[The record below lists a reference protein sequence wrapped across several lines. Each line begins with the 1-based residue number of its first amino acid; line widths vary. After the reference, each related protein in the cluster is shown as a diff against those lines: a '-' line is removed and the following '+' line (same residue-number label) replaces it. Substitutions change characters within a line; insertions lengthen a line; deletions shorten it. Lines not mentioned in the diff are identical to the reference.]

1 MSQCRIYLHLVV
13 TLAAFLFI
21 ILSNVS
27 NVSAGDFDFAKT
39 KVFMREMDTRPD
51 FPVTMVLAHDY
62 VYSLIS
68 IGDKVNTKEAEA
80 VEAFIKTN
88 QHLDGGFSSDKHDKE
103 TSILYAVHALET
115 LVLIKLPPSIDL
127 GRARTFITSLKN
139 ADGGFGFSANAKESS
154 LNNTY
159 NAVRS
164 LSILSS
170 LNMVDAAKTAA
181 YIKGFEHKEGGF
193 GYVKGTGV
201 ASAKFTYMALYS
213 LKELGKLDEATK
225 ANALKYL
232 NSSAYGKSTK
242 EKVDSLQMLEEMG
255 YTIDA
260 LKLLGA
266 KGAID
271 TKKANGILKQVYIKQ
286 NGGFGP
292 IPGYGST
299 PDSTF
304 LGLRL
309 LVGAGKLKAPGVYSL
324 VKK

>member
-1 MSQCRIYLHLVV
+1 MSQTSIYLRSVV
-13 TLAAFLFI
+13 TLAAFFVL
-21 ILSNVS
+21 ILANVG
-27 NVSAGDFDFAKT
+27 NAHAGDFDFAKT
-39 KVFMREMDTRPD
+39 KAFIREMDTRPD
-51 FPVTMVLAHDY
+51 FPVNMVLAHDY
-62 VYSLIS
+62 VYSLAS
-68 IGDKVNTKEAEA
+68 IGDNINPKEAA
-80 VEAFIKTN
+80 AAEAFIKAN

-103 TSILYAVHALET
+103 TSILYTVHALET
-115 LVLIKLPPSIDL
+115 LALIKLPPAIDL
-127 GRARTFITSLKN
+127 GRARTFINSLKN

-164 LSILSS
+164 LSLLNSV
-170 LNMVDAAKTAA
+170 NMVDAAKTAA
-181 YIKGFEHKEGGF
+181 YVKGFEHKEGGF
-193 GYVKGTGV
+193 GYVKGTGI
-201 ASAKFTYMALYS
+201 ASAKFTYMAAYI

-232 NSSAYGKSTK
+232 NTSAYGKGTK
-242 EKVDSLQMLEEMG
+242 GKVDSLQMLEEMG

-266 KGAID
+266 SSKID
-271 TKKANGILKQVYIKQ
+271 LKKANGIVKQVYVKQ

-309 LVGAGKLKAPGVYSL
+309 LVGAGKLKTPVQYPL

>member
-1 MSQCRIYLHLVV
+1 MSQSSIYLRLVV
-13 TLAAFLFI
+13 TMAAFF

-27 NVSAGDFDFAKT
+27 NVSAGDFDFVKT
-39 KVFMREMDTRPD
+39 KAFMREMDTRPD
-51 FPVTMVLAHDY
+51 FPVTIVLAHDY
-62 VYSLIS
+62 VYSLVS
-68 IGDKVNTKEAEA
+68 IGDKINPKEAEA
-80 VEAFIKTN
+80 VEAFIKAN

-103 TSILYAVHALET
+103 TSILYTVHALET
-115 LVLIKLPPSIDL
+115 LALIKLPPSIDIA
-127 GRARTFITSLKN
+127 RARTFITSLKN
-139 ADGGFGFSANAKESS
+139 TDGGFGFSANAKESS

-164 LSILSS
+164 LSLLNS
-170 LNMVDAAKTAA
+170 LNIADAAKTAA

-260 LKLLGA
+260 LKLMGA
-266 KGAID
+266 KGSID

-304 LGLRL
+304 LGLHL
-309 LVGAGKLKAPGVYSL
+309 LVGAGKLKAPAVYPV